1 MKLRAKISKKKI
13 SIVMTALVLVA
24 VAVLSVVGTVSQSE
38 TAYATRT
45 IETRDEMGVSN
56 NLHFYMS
63 DTGVLSWDAVPGAA
77 KYMFRSNWMPGD
89 FEDWHQELTTN
100 SYDIIGEYDNLKRDT
115 HLYRFQV
122 VALNDSGIAIDGT
135 ADYIIYYYI
144 SPYPELAMPT
154 NLRWDGKIA
163 RWDAV
168 EGATEGYKVT
178 LYDTDANAV
187 GGTQTTTNNYYDFSA
202 QVATGYHF
210 KVSTTKTSDHRGSN
224 ANDSGQYG
232 DYSLAFDKMGVE
244 NKLHFYMSGGGYL
257 TWDNV
262 SGATGYKFETYYWP
276 GDFRDLRE
284 DVTVSGYNLVGDF
297 NNRKMDT
304 GWYRIWVRPQGVSG
318 YDDSIMYYYI
328 SPYSKMTTPTNL
340 RWDDKTA
347 KWDEVDG
354 AWRGYSVSLYNL
366 AGETVATYDVEDTEC
381 NFSEDHLKDGWIFSV
396 SAKKTDVNRPSDA
409 VTGPQF
415 EPYLIHTGVYDATAN
430 TSNQGGQITVL
441 TNHSDCAKGYG
452 CYAEATNETDV
463 TLTAYPDAGYRF
475 VAWKIGNWNGQ
486 TLSTN
491 STYTF
496 SANGNI
502 RIMAVFRDASE
513 THTVAFDTHGGNA
526 VETQTVP
533 YGMPATEPEPT
544 YGGHVFMGWYTEAG
558 YENLYD
564 FETEVEAD
572 ITLHAKWAIAIPSA
586 NILIDEPVAGEHPD
600 FTLAV
605 DGQHFTVV
613 FDSWTLLEYDP
624 VLDGYPELTPESVF
638 EKGYYYE
645 LSYNLYADEGYAFP
659 EDAVYTVNG
668 EHAYIAGGDETVP
681 YVRYDFE
688 IPDEQVVEQWLTSAN
703 ILIDEPVRGGHP
715 DVTLVADGE
724 HYRVELDDW
733 VRDDGSDYTVIGAED
748 VFEGGK
754 YYELSYRLYTDEP
767 YGFTD
772 DAVYT
777 VNGRLAGRAG
787 GSGATYIYVRYRFQ
801 IPEESHV
808 LHVDDRTGEIAT
820 ITELDDGIKVTAT
833 KACAVAITDDG
844 GRNYTR
850 IPAVAVD
857 GEENTYKFSFTI
869 YGNTDAVVAIKGD
882 IEAGGVVNARDSAK
896 LRYYLLSDENPNH
909 HDLSALEMALADMND
924 SDTIT
929 VRDVSLLQYSMLS
942 VDNPNHRDLEW

>member
-1 MKLRAKISKKKI
+1 MKLAKKRITI
-13 SIVMTALVLVA
+13 IATAVVMIACAVFSVAGVL
-24 VAVLSVVGTVSQSE
+24 SQSE

-45 IETRDEMGVSN
+45 IETRDEMGESN

-154 NLRWDGKIA
+154 NLEWDGKIA

-168 EGATEGYKVT
+168 DGATAGYKVT

-202 QVATGYHF
+202 SVQTGYHF
-210 KVSTTKTSDHRGSN
+210 KVSTVKTADHRGSN

-232 DYSLAFDKMGVE
+232 DYSLVFDEMGAE
-244 NKLHFYMSGGGYL
+244 NKLHFQMSGGGYL
-257 TWDNV
+257 TWDDV

-284 DVTVSGYNLVGDF
+284 NVSVSGYNLVGDF

-318 YDDSIMYYYI
+318 YDDSIMYYYV

-340 RWDDKTA
+340 RWDGKTA
-347 KWDEVDG
+347 KWDAVDG
-354 AWRGYSVSLYNL
+354 AGNGYSVSLYNL
-366 AGETVATYDVEDTEC
+366 AGETVATYNVEDEEC
-381 NFSEDHLKDGWIFSV
+381 NFSEDHLRDGWIFSV
-396 SAKKTDVNRPSDA
+396 SAKKTSLYRPSDA

-415 EPYLIHTGVYDATAN
+415 EPYLIHTGVYDATTN
-430 TSNQGGQITVL
+430 TSNQGGEITVL

-463 TLTAYPDAGYRF
+463 TLTAYPSAGYRF

-491 STYTF
+491 PTYTF
-496 SANGNI
+496 SADGNI

-513 THTVAFDTHGGNA
+513 THTVAFNTHGGSA

-533 YGMPATEPEPT
+533 YGMPATEPET
-544 YGGHVFMGWYTEAG
+544 TWEGHVFMGWYMEAG
-558 YENLYD
+558 YENRYD
-564 FETEVEAD
+564 FDEDVEAD

-586 NILIDEPVAGEHPD
+586 NILIDEPEAGGHPD
-600 FTLAV
+600 FTLEV
-605 DGQHFTVV
+605 DGEHFTVV
-613 FDSWTLLEYDP
+613 FSSWNLYDSSLDYP
-624 VLDGYPELTPESVF
+624 VLTAESVF
-638 EKGYYYE
+638 EKGEDYE
-645 LSYNLYADEGYAFP
+645 LSYDLYADEGYAFP

-668 EHAYIAGGDETVP
+668 HEAYQAGGVDATSP
-681 YVRYDFE
+681 FVRYHFE
-688 IPDEQVVEQWLTSAN
+688 IPDEQVVEQWLTQAN
-703 ILIDEPVRGGHP
+703 IIIDEPVRGGHP

-724 HYRVELDDW
+724 HYRVEFEDW
-733 VRDDGSDYTVIGAED
+733 VRDDGDHYTEVGAED
-748 VFEGGK
+748 VYEAGK

-787 GSGATYIYVRYRFQ
+787 GSGATYIFVRYRFQ
-801 IPEESHV
+801 IPEEETLGVDNRSGGVCDVTV
-808 LHVDDRTGEIAT
+808 LN
-820 ITELDDGIKVTAT
+820 DGIKVTAER
-833 KACAVAITDDG
+833 ACVVAITDDG
-844 GRNYTR
+844 GRHYTK

-869 YGNTDAVVAIKGD
+869 YGNTEAMVAIKGD
-882 IEAGGVVNARDSAK
+882 LDTGGAVNARDSAK
-896 LRYYLLSDENPNH
+896 IYYYLLSDDNPGH
-909 HDLSALEMALADMND
+909 RELSELELLLADFNNSD
-924 SDTIT
+924 SVTA
-929 VRDVSLLQYSMLS
+929 RDASLLDYALLS
-942 VDNPNHRDLEW
+942 VENPNHRDLGW